1 MAPEELA
8 EETITPFKQGIYA
21 RYIKR
26 VLDFALAL
34 LALLLFWWVLAIVA
48 ILVRVKLG
56 SPVIFKQSRPGKD
69 GRIFS
74 ILKFRT
80 MTDDRRED
88 GSLLPD
94 LQRLTP
100 FGRKLR
106 DLSIDEL
113 PEIFN
118 VLKGDM
124 AIVGPRPLLVEYL
137 DLYNS
142 HQKHRHDV
150 RPGITGYAQV
160 HGRNSLSWEE
170 RFEMDVYYAQHVSL
184 VLDLRIILETIR
196 VVASHSGIDSEQAK
210 IKTVTMETFKGSND
224 DR

>member
-1 MAPEELA
+1 MALDELTEEA
-8 EETITPFKQGIYA
+8 VIPPKQGIYA
-21 RYIKR
+21 RYIKC
-26 VLDFALAL
+26 VLDFVLAL
-34 LALLLFWWVLAIVA
+34 LALLLFWWVLAIAA

-80 MTDDRRED
+80 MTDERRED

-170 RFEMDVYYAQHVSL
+170 RFEMDVYYAQHVSF
-184 VLDLRIILETIR
+184 VLDVKIILETIR
-196 VVASHSGIDSEQAK
+196 VVASHSGIDSNQA
-210 IKTVTMETFKGSND
+210 KTVTMETFKGSND